1 MNFCP
6 NCGAASQGAFC
17 GSCGTPT
24 PSASATAPQ
33 APPTFQVSA
42 SATFNAPVSPPPPSP
57 YASWGRRVGGSLLD
71 SLIFGL
77 PTLALIVGGIIVGL
91 SSLDWYCNS
100 SSTSDGSST
109 TTSTCHIVSGTHWN
123 NLGTLLIVLGVLIS
137 IGYLIYV
144 IFAIGGSRGATVGM
158 RIVKIRC
165 VRSADYSRVGY
176 GLSLGRSAISWV
188 FAAISL
194 LHLVDNL
201 WPLWDEKNQTLHDK
215 VVNTVVLYEA

>member
-6 NCGAASQGAFC
+6 NCGAASQGEFC

-24 PSASATAPQ
+24 PSAGATAPQ
-33 APPTFQVSA
+33 APPSFQVST
-42 SATFNAPVSPPPPSP
+42 SATFTAPVSPPPPSP

-71 SLIFGL
+71 SLIFGV
-77 PTLALIVGGIIVGL
+77 PALALIVGGIIVGF
-91 SSLDWYCNS
+91 STLDWYCNS

-109 TTSTCHIVSGTHWN
+109 TSTCHFVSGTHWN
-123 NLGTLLIVLGVLIS
+123 GLGTLLIVFGVLIS

-165 VRSADYSRVGY
+165 VRY

-194 LHLVDNL
+194 LHIVDNL

>member
-6 NCGAASQGAFC
+6 NCGAASQGEFC

-24 PSASATAPQ
+24 PSAGATAPQ

-42 SATFNAPVSPPPPSP
+42 SATFTAPVSPPPPSP

-71 SLIFGL
+71 SLIFGV
-77 PTLALIVGGIIVGL
+77 PALALIVGGIIVGF
-91 SSLDWYCNS
+91 STLDWYCNS

-109 TTSTCHIVSGTHWN
+109 TSTCHFVSGTHWN
-123 NLGTLLIVLGVLIS
+123 GLGTLLIVFGVLIS

-188 FAAISL
+188 FAAINL
-194 LHLVDNL
+194 LHIVDNL